1 MVKEIN
7 SDDFKEKISKG
18 KSLVDAFA
26 FWCKPCLMLSPI
38 IEELSS
44 EMKDIKFYKLDVDK
58 SPDVAESYGVMGIPT
73 LILFKDGKESKR
85 IIGLRRKVEILS
97 DFGLHCVSCFGSQFE
112 NLEQGCKGHGMSD
125 EEINELIEKL
135 NKVVDS

>member
-1 MVKEIN
+1 MKIKKTTKL
-7 SDDFKEKISKG
+7 SDLAG
-18 KSLVDAFA
+18 
-26 FWCKPCLMLSPI
+26 
-38 IEELSS
+38 
-44 EMKDIKFYKLDVDK
+44 DVN
-58 SPDVAESYGVMGIPT
+58 A
-73 LILFKDGKESKR
+73 
-85 IIGLRRKVEILS
+85 VEILS

>member
-1 MVKEIN
+1 MVVHEIN

-38 IEELSS
+38 IEEISK
-44 EMKDIKFYKLDVDK
+44 EMKDITFYKLDVDK
-58 SPDVAESYGVMGIPT
+58 NPDVAESYGVMGIPT

-85 IIGLRRKVEILS
+85 IVGVRSK
-97 DFGLHCVSCFGSQFE
+97 
-112 NLEQGCKGHGMSD
+112 
-125 EEINELIEKL
+125 EEIKKELKWR
-135 NKVVDS
+135 

>member
-1 MVKEIN
+1 MAVQEIN
-7 SDDFKEKISKG
+7 SDNFKEKISKG
-18 KSLVDAFA
+18 KSLVDYFGD
-26 FWCKPCLMLSPI
+26 WCHPCKMIAPI

-85 IIGLRRKVEILS
+85 IVGLRQK
-97 DFGLHCVSCFGSQFE
+97 
-112 NLEQGCKGHGMSD
+112 
-125 EEINELIEKL
+125 EEIKKELK
-135 NKVVDS
+135 